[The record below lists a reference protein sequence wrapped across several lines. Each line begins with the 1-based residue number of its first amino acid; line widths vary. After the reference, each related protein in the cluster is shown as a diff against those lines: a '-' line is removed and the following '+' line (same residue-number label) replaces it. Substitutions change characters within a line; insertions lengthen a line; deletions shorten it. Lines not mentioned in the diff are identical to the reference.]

1 MKVNISYSV
10 ELDEVL
16 ANAYS
21 LLKAE
26 KQKFK
31 DRVEGV
37 NDALSEPFEDDT
49 LVRSLQ
55 AIKQHREAAA
65 KFDEKLAEIS
75 NILLGYAQIR
85 YQQKAQAEQ
94 QTQQPNTE
102 ENEQV

>member
-37 NDALSEPFEDDT
+37 NDALNEPFEEET
-49 LVRSLQ
+49 LSRSLQ
-55 AIKQHREAAA
+55 AIRQHREAAA

-94 QTQQPNTE
+94 QPQQPNTE

>member
-10 ELDEVL
+10 ELEEVL

-21 LLKAE
+21 LLKTE

-31 DRVEGV
+31 DRVEDV
-37 NDALSEPFEDDT
+37 NDVLSKPFEEDT
-49 LVRSLQ
+49 LVHTLQ

-75 NILLGYAQIR
+75 NILIGYAQIR
-85 YQQKAQAEQ
+85 YQQTAQAEQ
-94 QTQQPNTE
+94 QPQQQTTE